1 MHLYLT
7 RALHLIGAILWIGG
21 TISSLLV
28 ASYAASAGKNVAT
41 EVRRVLRTV
50 ATPAMLATWLGGL
63 GMVIPLWSDT
73 YSHQPWL
80 HAKLV
85 LVFLASGMSGAVS
98 ATLGRAE
105 GSDVPAAKV
114 RGFAIALLLVLLAV
128 ACLAVLQPGVRTFAP
143 TPAG

>member
-1 MHLYLT
+1 MHLYAT

-21 TISSLLV
+21 TLGTLLV
-28 ASYAASAGKNVAT
+28 ASYAATSGKNIAA
-41 EVRRVLRTV
+41 EARRVLRTV
-50 ATPAMLATWLGGL
+50 ASPAMVATWLGGL

-80 HAKLV
+80 HAKLT

-105 GSDVPAAKV
+105 GGEVPASKI
-114 RGFAIALLLVLLAV
+114 RGFAIALLLVVVAV
-128 ACLAVLQPGVRTFAP
+128 VCLATLQPGVRTFVPAP
-143 TPAG
+143 H

>member
-1 MHLYLT
+1 VHLYLT
-7 RALHLIGAILWIGG
+7 RALHLIGAILWVGG
-21 TISSLLV
+21 TIGTLLA

-41 EVRRVLRTV
+41 EARRVLRTL
-50 ATPAMLATWLGGL
+50 ATPAMIATWLGGL

-98 ATLGRAE
+98 ATLRRAE
-105 GSDVPAAKV
+105 GGELPAAKI
-114 RGFAIALLLVLLAV
+114 RGFAVALLLITV
-128 ACLAVLQPGVRTFAP
+128 AIVCLAVLQPGIRTFAP
-143 TPAG
+143 SHS

>member
-7 RALHLIGAILWIGG
+7 RALHLIGAILWFGG
-21 TISSLLV
+21 AIATLLV
-28 ASYAASAGKNVAT
+28 TAHASASGKNVAADA
-41 EVRRVLRTV
+41 RRVLRTV
-50 ATPAMLATWLGGL
+50 ASPAMVATWLGGL

-80 HAKLV
+80 HAKLA

-105 GSDVPAAKV
+105 GGELPTAKI
-114 RGFAIALLLVLLAV
+114 RGFAIALLFVLIAV
-128 ACLAVLQPGVRTFAP
+128 VSLAVLQPGVRTFVTA
-143 TPAG
+143 AH